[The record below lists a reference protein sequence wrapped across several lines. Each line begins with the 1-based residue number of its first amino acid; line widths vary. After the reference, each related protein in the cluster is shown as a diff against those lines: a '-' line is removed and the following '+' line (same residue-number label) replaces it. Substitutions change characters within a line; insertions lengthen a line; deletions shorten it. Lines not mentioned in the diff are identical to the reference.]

1 MDIGNALR
9 RAGRED
15 IALRST
21 IANTVWEIYHHP
33 VEIRSVQIKWKKV
46 FIKTGNTL
54 INSELQLMETDIKKA
69 SLEKLEKIGIHL
81 KKDMVFRFI
90 S

>member
-21 IANTVWEIYHHP
+21 IANTVAEEYPYP
-33 VEIRSVQIKWKKV
+33 VDIHSVQIKWKKV
-46 FIKTGNTL
+46 FIKTWRAL
-54 INSELQLMETDIKKA
+54 INSELQLMEQDIKKA
-69 SLEKLEKIGIHL
+69 SLEKLNKIGITL
-81 KKDMVFRFI
+81 RNDVSFRFI
-90 S
+90 